1 MKLRIFYFFFCLI
14 LVQFSFAQNSYPF
27 YKITDESDI
36 SISAIANGGYKYI
49 TVNIT
54 NNTNEE
60 ILVKFP
66 SGGFFNNS
74 ISSEQDLVNLFKKTL
89 EVPSNGASSITLSTA
104 CANPKKAAPRTGRT
118 NWSFGFD
125 QKIGILLEN
134 YHSNRSMVEL
144 MTGAENHSTSQKRH
158 NFLQMFVWVYYNADK
173 KSILNFATKYIFDG
187 DRRAAEIY
195 VDIYYPIA
203 KLFIDN
209 YKRF

>member
-1 MKLRIFYFFFCLI
+1 MKIRISFIFFCLI

-27 YKITDESDI
+27 YKISDESDI
-36 SISAIANGGYKYI
+36 LISATANSGYKYI
-49 TVNIT
+49 TVKIT

-74 ISSEQDLVNLFKKTL
+74 INSEQDLVNLFEKTL
-89 EVPSNGASSITLSTA
+89 EVPSNGVNLITLSTA
-104 CANPKKAAPRTGRT
+104 CADPKKAAPRTGRT

-125 QKIGILLEN
+125 QKIGILLEK
-134 YHSNRSMVEL
+134 YHSNRSVVEL
-144 MTGAENHSTSQKRH
+144 MTGVENHSSSQKRH

-187 DRRAAEIY
+187 DRRAAEIF

-203 KLFIDN
+203 KLFIEN